1 MKKLLIFLSIL
12 ILIGIFALSPVN
24 ATNNITL
31 SLNKNNITYGENS
44 DVTITL
50 KENGTPLHNKE
61 VKLDIYSS
69 SVNFLGGKQKKL
81 MKKVK
86 LRLILVVFPLVIIMP
101 GCSIMIII
109 SIIKV
114 I

>member
-69 SVNFLGGKQKKL
+69 SVNFFGETKKL

-86 LRLILVVFPLVIIMP
+86 PRLILVVFPLVIIMP